1 MTRGRR
7 MLFRLYGEVT
17 VGCPRA
23 CTTGDLKDET
33 RVKLGTSMVYM
44 SKHCLKDVTS
54 LTKSD
59 DDRNGAYSSER
70 NSPRGHCLDD
80 VTLSKKNSDTR
91 PAVSKRRD
99 LANEDRMGK
108 RISRWTLI

>member
-1 MTRGRR
+1 MAWPLDPESTNARNESMTRGRR

-44 SKHCLKDVTS
+44 SKHCLNDVTS

-59 DDRNGAYSSER
+59 DDRNNAYPSEKKKKTLRR
-70 NSPRGHCLDD
+70 NCLND
-80 VTLSKKNSDTR
+80 VTLSKNSD
-91 PAVSKRRD
+91 ASIV
-99 LANEDRMGK
+99 
-108 RISRWTLI
+108 